1 MKHLDNNEL
10 GDRLQ
15 LVMNFIFV
23 YSRGQILSPIFL
35 HNLVKINLPYPL
47 PKATT
52 FRAHSNGN
60 PREPEREENPYNNK

>member
-1 MKHLDNNEL
+1 
-10 GDRLQ
+10 
-15 LVMNFIFV
+15 MNLKIKG
-23 YSRGQILSPIFL
+23 GQILSPIFL

-60 PREPEREENPYNNK
+60 PREPEREENPTQQQITP

>member
-1 MKHLDNNEL
+1 MNTNDKQ
-10 GDRLQ
+10 RLS
-15 LVMNFIFV
+15 LIFLK
-23 YSRGQILSPIFL
+23 RGQILSPIFL

-60 PREPEREENPYNNK
+60 PREPGGEENPTQQQITP

>member
-1 MKHLDNNEL
+1 MKIN
-10 GDRLQ
+10 R
-15 LVMNFIFV
+15 
-23 YSRGQILSPIFL
+23 RQILSPIFL

-60 PREPEREENPYNNK
+60 PWEPKRGENPTQQQITP

>member
-1 MKHLDNNEL
+1 
-10 GDRLQ
+10 
-15 LVMNFIFV
+15 MNLKIKG
-23 YSRGQILSPIFL
+23 GQILSPIFL

-47 PKATT
+47 PKAIT